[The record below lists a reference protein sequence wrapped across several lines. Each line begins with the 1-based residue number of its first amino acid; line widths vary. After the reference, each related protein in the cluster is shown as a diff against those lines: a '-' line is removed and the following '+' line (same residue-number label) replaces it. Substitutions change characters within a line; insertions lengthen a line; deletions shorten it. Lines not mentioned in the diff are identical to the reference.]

1 MNFKRFGRILA
12 GIIILVALAFF
23 IERAIWKFSDAYPSF
38 LAGTKQISSIELR
51 GSFRGEDARF
61 ICRLKDGEDTYDNA
75 DVSFKDNGTFVR
87 CMNHPVSRVYKII
100 YTTPGKS

>member
-1 MNFKRFGRILA
+1 MKFKTFGWILT
-12 GIIILVALAFF
+12 GTIILVVLAFF
-23 IERAIWKFSDAYPSF
+23 IERAIWKFSDAYPTF
-38 LAGTKQISSIELR
+38 LTGTKQIPSIELR

-87 CMNHPVSRVYKII
+87 CMNHPVSQVYKVI

>member
-1 MNFKRFGRILA
+1 MNFKTFGRILA
-12 GIIILVALAFF
+12 CILILVALALF

-61 ICRLKDGEDTYDNA
+61 ICGLKDDEDTYENA
-75 DVSFKDNGTFVR
+75 DVAFKENGTFVR
-87 CMNHPVSRVYKII
+87 CENLIITHVYKVV
-100 YTTPGKS
+100 YASVQKR